1 MTAKEAVN
9 WIINI
14 MADIGKAEH
23 RDLWHYEQALSEI
36 KEMLESQP
44 ERKIE
49 LHGDESAIE
58 ILSELRSWFSCFDEK
73 EGLAYHALSLAI
85 REIKAN
91 HTARSE
97 QLEKCPIYGGVC
109 LHPSDQC
116 YECPRHAGAE
126 QIIRCTNCRFFKRNI
141 PCTGGHYNG
150 CEMWLDDG
158 NEIRVMTDD
167 YCSKALPKE
176 GEQECM
182 P

>member
-91 HTARSE
+91 HTERSDRKKGKWIE
-97 QLEKCPIYGGVC
+97 FPNHMAYKCSECGRIIQTTDGQRNVSKHYPFCHCGADMRGG
-109 LHPSDQC
+109 
-116 YECPRHAGAE
+116 
-126 QIIRCTNCRFFKRNI
+126 
-141 PCTGGHYNG
+141 
-150 CEMWLDDG
+150 
-158 NEIRVMTDD
+158 
-167 YCSKALPKE
+167 
-176 GEQECM
+176 QE
-182 P
+182 